1 MLFVTNDNNN
11 TDYEKI
17 KINPYN
23 TNNKLITPD
32 DVNKILFNNGIQY
45 KINDLQHYILA
56 FSHKSYCKKK
66 SSEQKEDIEI
76 AERPDNVLDLMEE
89 SNERLEFLG
98 DSIISSVIADYLYKR
113 YYNQDE
119 GFLTRL
125 RTKLVNGTSLGNF
138 AKLIGLTDYVLIS
151 RHVEERCNGRD
162 NLRILEDCFESFIG
176 AVYLDFNNMEL
187 KDIIDIN
194 KGYNTTT
201 TTQIFNYI
209 DELKS
214 KSKTKKDKLYLQE
227 IENKLTEFNNIINNN
242 NHLYKGF
249 GYKVCQQLIINI
261 IETHIDFTE
270 LILKDTN
277 YKDRLLR
284 YFQQN
289 FQITPKYKE
298 EENEGPP
305 HCRIFTMSVSDLND
319 KVIGI
324 GKGKSKKKAEQK
336 ASRNALIYFGEIND
350 NLNEDNSDS
359 D

>member
-1 MLFVTNDNNN
+1 M
-11 TDYEKI
+11 EKI

-23 TNNKLITPD
+23 SNNKLITPE
-32 DVNKILFNNGIQY
+32 DVNKILFNCGIHF
-45 KINDLQHYILA
+45 KINNIEPYLLA
-56 FSHKSYCKKK
+56 FSHKSYCKKNEI
-66 SSEQKEDIEI
+66 EQKEEIEI
-76 AERPDNVLDLMEE
+76 AEKPNDSIELMSE

-113 YYNQDE
+113 YTNQDE

-138 AKLIGLTDYVLIS
+138 AKLIGLTDFMLIS

-176 AVYLDFNNMEL
+176 AVYLDFNKITL
-187 KDIIDIN
+187 IDLIKSQIN
-194 KGYNTTT
+194 KDNN
-201 TTQIFNYI
+201 QQVFNYLT
-209 DELKS
+209 ELQNKT
-214 KSKTKKDKLYLQE
+214 KTKKDKFYLQE
-227 IENKLTEFNNIINNN
+227 IENKLNELTKLSNIT
-242 NHLYKGF
+242 NHLNMNQGL
-249 GYKVCQQLIINI
+249 GYHICQKLIINI
-261 IETHIDFTE
+261 IETHVDFME

-284 YFQQN
+284 YYQQN
-289 FQITPKYKE
+289 YQTTPKYKE
-298 EENEGPP
+298 EETEGPP
-305 HCRIFTMSVSDLND
+305 HKRIFTMSVSDLNG

-336 ASRNALIYFGEIND
+336 ASKNALIYFGEIENVID
-350 NLNEDNSDS
+350 NTDSDS